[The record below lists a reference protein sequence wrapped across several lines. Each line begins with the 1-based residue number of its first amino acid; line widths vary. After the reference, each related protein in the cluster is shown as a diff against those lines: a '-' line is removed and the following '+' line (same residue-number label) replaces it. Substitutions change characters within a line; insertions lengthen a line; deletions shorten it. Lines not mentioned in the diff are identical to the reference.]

1 MKVYELIQALVY
13 FPPEME
19 VFAQVRTAKL
29 KFDIDGVNSEFRGD
43 PLQNNNRAV
52 IELDPW

>member
-19 VFAQVRTAKL
+19 VFAQVRNAKL

-52 IELDPW
+52 IELDP

>member
-52 IELDPW
+52 IELDP